1 MKRLLSS
8 LIIILSLSSFL
19 TLDAQNFVKNI
30 KKRHAFY
37 GYTEYSLNNTDT
49 ITGFNSKEEKLKI
62 TGTIYQSDG
71 VTPAKNVILY
81 ICQSD
86 EYGDYNPTKING
98 KRVLAHQGWIKT
110 DADGKYTFYTFVP
123 GTYWPS
129 RKIQQIHAVVKASN
143 NADAYQ
149 LNHFVFDSDPLLR
162 TSCKKKIAKRGLNN
176 VIALEKKDDL
186 LISKRDIILN
196 PTPQTY

>member
-1 MKRLLSS
+1 MKRILST

-19 TLDAQNFVKNI
+19 GLNAQEFVKNI

-37 GYTEYSLNNTDT
+37 GYSDNNLKNSDT
-49 ITGFNSKEEKLKI
+49 ISGFGAKEEKLKI
-62 TGTIYQSDG
+62 TGVVYESDG

-86 EYGDYNPTKING
+86 EYGDYNPKKING
-98 KRVLAHQGWIKT
+98 KRVLEHQGWVKT
-110 DADGKYTFYTFVP
+110 DSDGKYTFFTFVP

-129 RKIQQIHAVVKASN
+129 KKIQQIHGIIKAP

-149 LNHFVFDSDPLLR
+149 INNFAFDNDPLLR
-162 TSCKKKIAKRGLNN
+162 ASCKQKLAKRGLNN
-176 VIALEKKDDL
+176 VIKLEKKDDL
-186 LISKRDIILN
+186 LIGKRDIILN
-196 PTPQTY
+196 PTAQTY